1 MNTRHLPYLL
11 GGLWLGCG
19 ACGSDPAPKSS
30 GSSDAVNSKD
40 NESADEEG
48 ADDESADDETT
59 AKPAARDAGTP
70 KKDAGKP
77 AKNDTEPVDE
87 TEDEA
92 ASDQAP
98 VRAVDAGKRPA
109 VGVDAGH
116 AGHVASDSADAGVR
130 PVAPGDATAAAKTF
144 CGKYQMY
151 CGYGKT
157 NRHADE
163 QACLADFEGN
173 PIQQGCKVMH
183 LDTSIA
189 GTAAACNGMQSAF
202 CFSIHCL
209 HATGITDPTGVTYC
223 K

>member
-1 MNTRHLPYLL
+1 MNNRYLPYLL

-19 ACGSDPAPKSS
+19 ASGSEPAAKSS

-40 NESADEEG
+40 NDRAE
-48 ADDESADDETT
+48 DESVDDETT
-59 AKPAARDAGTP
+59 AKPAARDAGAP

-77 AKNDTEPVDE
+77 AKNDTETVE
-87 TEDEA
+87 ESEDEA
-92 ASDQAP
+92 ASEQAP
-98 VRAVDAGKRPA
+98 ASAVDAGKRPA
-109 VGVDAGH
+109 LGVDAGH
-116 AGHVASDSADAGVR
+116 AGHVASDTADAGVR
-130 PVAPGDATAAAKTF
+130 PVVAPDDATAAAKAF

-163 QACLADFEGN
+163 QACLADFAGN